1 MIRSV
6 IMPKTK
12 HWCTLT
18 LFFGMHKLSSLLL
31 ASKPSF
37 HSIKTAAGTVLVA
50 DGFFASNS
58 VNFSPIFKILFSTE
72 SL

>member
-1 MIRSV
+1 
-6 IMPKTK
+6 MPKTK

-18 LFFGMHKLSSLLL
+18 LFSGNHKLSSLLL